1 MTQALG
7 QSQHRKAR
15 VYDRLEDGEGLEGPR
30 TRFSEVDAAAEAW
43 RPGAVVA
50 LASECDELLAAQRT
64 GGGAASGVAAANGG
78 WSLTTLA
85 TEWSSRGKHRNWQRQ
100 AGKEDRRLAR
110 CCRCPCN
117 SHHCHLPPNLSP
129 LTDDAFASPRPTPL
143 AGLQA
148 PRAGTP
154 MPATMRW
161 KAWSRSASSACCV
174 TALA

>member
-64 GGGAASGVAAANGG
+64 GGGAASGVAAANSG

-110 CCRCPCN
+110 CCCRPCN
-117 SHHCHLPPNLSP
+117 NGHSHLPPNRLLP
-129 LTDDAFASPRPTPL
+129 TDTVATPRPAPL
-143 AGLQA
+143 VGLQA

-161 KAWSRSASSACCV
+161 KAWSRSASSACCATV
-174 TALA
+174 LA